1 MVVHDDRAADR
12 KSGILRRTEISADA
26 CRDDDKISRDQCAV
40 SKKNAIAVDFR
51 GTCSRIDFDAA
62 VFRDRLDHRR
72 SGGIQL
78 PCHESGRALDD
89 GHVDLCSAKRPGC
102 LETQD
107 TAADDR
113 CGPDLRDHSLYF
125 GCVFDGPDGHDFV
138 EIMSLERRD
147 KAVCAECID
156 QLVIGVC
163 ISADGHGL
171 CLCVD

>member
-26 CRDDDKISRDQCAV
+26 CRDDDKIGRDLCTV
-40 SKKNAIAVDFR
+40 SEEDALIVDLR
-51 GTCSRIDFDAA
+51 GACRRIDFDAA
-62 VFRDRLDHRR
+62 VLRDRLDHRR

-78 PCHESGRALDD
+78 SCHESGRTLDD
-89 GHVDLCSAKRPGC
+89 GHVDLCPAERPGC
-102 LETQD
+102 LETED

-113 CGPDLRDHSLYF
+113 RGPDLRDHSLYF
-125 GCVFDGPDGHDFV
+125 GRVFDGPDRYDFV

-163 ISADGHGL
+163 ISSDGHGL
-171 CLCVD
+171 CLRVD